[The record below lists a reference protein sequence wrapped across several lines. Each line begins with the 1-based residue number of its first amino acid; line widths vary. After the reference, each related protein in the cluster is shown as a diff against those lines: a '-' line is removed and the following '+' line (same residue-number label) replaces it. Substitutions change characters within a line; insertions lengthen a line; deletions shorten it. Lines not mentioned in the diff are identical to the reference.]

1 MNWIKRYENFM
12 LIRLIP
18 QKKPNSDLEYLRNEI
33 FLKCLIYIFPSG
45 IIVLF
50 PGTLN
55 AIYLKQYSVLTFSIL
70 TYLIMFII
78 TIPVRIPIHIKK
90 IIFTLALFNL
100 GFQLFFR
107 LDFIFLGILY
117 WTIANIS
124 IVLLYSKKTTLI
136 IGLLN
141 TLVCIFIGYLIYSN
155 HLIWFKSVS
164 INLDKWI
171 IISVNMLF
179 LNIIVSILINQLIS
193 NLQSVIFK
201 EINSSENL
209 KKSNHLLHAK
219 NDELE
224 HMTYVASHDLQEP
237 LRMVTSFLT
246 QLEIKY
252 KDQLDQ
258 RGKQYIHFAMN
269 GAVKMREVMLE
280 ILAFS
285 KIGMDNGQLEIIQL
299 NELVDEVLWM
309 NRKLIQ
315 ENNSQIIIE
324 QLPNMLGHKILLRT
338 LFTNLISNAVKYK
351 SNARISIVKLTCDI
365 KEHDY
370 VFKIIDNG
378 IGIPDEKKDQIFQLF
393 NRGDVNKNQVQGSGI
408 GLAICKK
415 ITLLMNGEISVSSVH
430 NEGCTFT
437 VQLPK
442 QQTKTTNL

>member
-141 TLVCIFIGYLIYSN
+141 TLVCIFIGYLINSN

-365 KEHDY
+365 EEHDY

-378 IGIPDEKKDQIFQLF
+378 IGIHPEKTEQIFLLF
-393 NRGDVNKNQVQGSGI
+393 NRGDLNNNQIQGSGI

-415 ITLLMNGEISVSSVH
+415 ITLLMNGEISVYSVH

-437 VQLPK
+437 VRLPK
-442 QQTKTTNL
+442 QQIKTTNL

>member
-141 TLVCIFIGYLIYSN
+141 TLVCIFIGYLIHSN

-365 KEHDY
+365 EEHDY

>member
-78 TIPVRIPIHIKK
+78 TIPIKIPIHIKK

-141 TLVCIFIGYLIYSN
+141 ALVCFFIGYLIYSN
-155 HLIWFKSVS
+155 HLFWFEYVS
-164 INLDKWI
+164 IDLNKWI

-179 LNIIVSILINQLIS
+179 LNIIISILINQLIS

-365 KEHDY
+365 EENDY

-378 IGIPDEKKDQIFQLF
+378 IGIPDDKKEQIFQLF

>member
-209 KKSNHLLHAK
+209 KKTNHLLHAK

>member
-1 MNWIKRYENFM
+1 MNWIFRYESLM
-12 LIRLIP
+12 LRRLLP
-18 QKKPNSDLEYLRNEI
+18 DHNNYSTLEYLRIII
-33 FLKCLIYIFPSG
+33 FYKSVIYILPFAFFVLIPG
-45 IIVLF
+45 IVFSIQNGQNYVAIFDIV
-50 PGTLN
+50 T
-55 AIYLKQYSVLTFSIL
+55 YFSIL
-70 TYLIMFII
+70 SLVFIN
-78 TIPVRIPIHIKK
+78 TVNVKIKK
-90 IIFTLALFNL
+90 IIFTVLLYHL
-100 GFQLFFR
+100 SLQLFFQ
-107 LDFIFLGILY
+107 LDSTTIGMMY
-117 WTIANIS
+117 WLITNIS
-124 IVLLYSKKTTLI
+124 IVLLYSKSVTLI
-136 IGLLN
+136 IGIINFFLCAIIGMLIHFGYFHIYYLSN
-141 TLVCIFIGYLIYSN
+141 TEMVEWI
-155 HLIWFKSVS
+155 S
-164 INLDKWI
+164 ISL
-171 IISVNMLF
+171 NMLF
-179 LNIIVSILINQLIS
+179 LNIMVSILVDHVLVK
-193 NLQSVIFK
+193 LQQVIFNQNDTR
-201 EINSSENL
+201 EDLE
-209 KKSNHLLHAK
+209 KSVKLLQNK

-246 QLEIKY
+246 QLDVKY
-252 KDQLDQ
+252 KDQLDN

-285 KIGMDNGQLEIIQL
+285 KIGMDESQIELIHL

-315 ENNSQIIIE
+315 DNNSQIIIR
-324 QLPNMLGHKILLRT
+324 QLPEMLGHKILLRT

-351 SNARISIVKLTCDI
+351 SNTRISIVKLTCVI
-365 KEHDY
+365 EENDY

-437 VQLPK
+437 VRLPK
-442 QQTKTTNL
+442 QQTTATKL

>member
-365 KEHDY
+365 EEHDY

-378 IGIPDEKKDQIFQLF
+378 IGIHPEKTEQIFLLF
-393 NRGDVNKNQVQGSGI
+393 NRGDLNNNQIQGSGI

-415 ITLLMNGEISVSSVH
+415 ITLLMNGEISVYSVH

-437 VQLPK
+437 VRLPK
-442 QQTKTTNL
+442 QQIKTTNL

>member
-1 MNWIKRYENFM
+1 MNWIKRYENYM
-12 LIRLIP
+12 LKRLLP
-18 QKKPNSDLEYLRNEI
+18 QKKPSTDLEYLRNEI

-45 IIVLF
+45 IIVLL

-55 AIYLKQYSVLTFSIL
+55 AIHLQQYFVLTYSIL

-78 TIPVRIPIHIKK
+78 TIPISIAIHIKK
-90 IIFTLALFNL
+90 IIFTIALYNL

-141 TLVCIFIGYLIYSN
+141 ALVCILIGYLIYSN
-155 HLIWFKSVS
+155 RLLWFEDVS
-164 INLDKWI
+164 IDLDKWI

-179 LNIIVSILINQLIS
+179 LNIIISILINQLIS

-209 KKSNHLLHAK
+209 KKSNQLLHAK
-219 NDELE
+219 NEELE

-237 LRMVTSFLT
+237 LRMVTSFLN
-246 QLEIKY
+246 QLDSKY

-258 RGKQYIHFAMN
+258 RGKQYIHYAMN

-285 KIGMDNGQLEIIQL
+285 KIGMDNSQIELIHL

-324 QLPNMLGHKILLRT
+324 QLPEMFGHKILLRT

-351 SNARISIVKLTCDI
+351 SHARISIVKLTCDI
-365 KEHDY
+365 QENDY

-378 IGIPDEKKDQIFQLF
+378 IGIPDDKKEQIFQLF

-415 ITLLMNGEISVSSVH
+415 ITLLMNGEISVSSVY

-437 VQLPK
+437 VRLPK

>member
-1 MNWIKRYENFM
+1 MNWIARYESYMLKRVLPEQGNFSA
-12 LIRLIP
+12 L
-18 QKKPNSDLEYLRNEI
+18 DYLRSVVFFRAI
-33 FLKCLIYIFPSG
+33 IYIFPFAF
-45 IIVLF
+45 IIII
-50 PGTLN
+50 PGTFFILKTGDQLM
-55 AIYLKQYSVLTFSIL
+55 AIINLLSYV
-70 TYLIMFII
+70 FII
-78 TIPVRIPIHIKK
+78 PLILIKTIPSNIKK
-90 IIFTLALFNL
+90 IIFTSIMFHLS
-100 GFQLFFR
+100 FQLFFR
-107 LDFIFLGILY
+107 MENTTFGMMY
-117 WTIANIS
+117 WLVSNVS
-124 IVLLYSKKTTLI
+124 VVLIYSKKTFF
-136 IGLLN
+136 
-141 TLVCIFIGYLIYSN
+141 FIGVANAVICFMIGVLIKFGYFHFN
-155 HLIWFKSVS
+155 TT
-164 INLDKWI
+164 INNELFEWI
-171 IISVNMLF
+171 EIAINMLF
-179 LNIIVSILINQLIS
+179 INLIVSVSVDHILTKLQQVINDQIETRKNLEKSLIQLQ
-193 NLQSVIFK
+193 N
-201 EINSSENL
+201 
-209 KKSNHLLHAK
+209 K

-246 QLEIKY
+246 QLDTKY

-258 RGKQYIHFAMN
+258 RGKQYIHYAMN

-285 KIGMDNGQLEIIQL
+285 KIGMDNSQIELIHL

-324 QLPNMLGHKILLRT
+324 QLPDMLGHKILLRT

-365 KEHDY
+365 EENDY

-415 ITLLMNGEISVSSVH
+415 ITLLMNGEISVSSVY

-437 VQLPK
+437 VRLPK

>member
-209 KKSNHLLHAK
+209 KKTNHLLHAK

-285 KIGMDNGQLEIIQL
+285 KIGMENGQLEIIQL

-365 KEHDY
+365 EEHDY

-378 IGIPDEKKDQIFQLF
+378 IGIPEEKKDQIFQLF